1 MKPQGGSPEAVE
13 DRNRTAWV
21 APTWEILAAKPT
33 DKAAHGGVSEGAG
46 RNDE

>member
-1 MKPQGGSPEAVE
+1 MKPQGESPEAVE
-13 DRNRTAWV
+13 DRNRIAWV

-33 DKAAHGGVSEGAG
+33 DKAPLGGVSKGAG

>member
-1 MKPQGGSPEAVE
+1 MKPQGENPEAVE
-13 DRNRTAWV
+13 DRSRIAWV

-33 DKAAHGGVSEGAG
+33 DKASLGWVSKGAG